1 MSDPTALVSMH
12 HVVIAVAGPRMRRTT
27 ALFTDLGF
35 HLSEFELDDVGLR
48 VLLDW
53 GGGIE
58 LVTPIDDRPGPV
70 ADFLALHGDGVYSLA
85 VRVADAPSAEAIAAR
100 YGATTTF
107 RQRRNGKGWALE
119 EIELSVLGLPIT
131 LLSTDL
137 P

>member
-1 MSDPTALVSMH
+1 MH
-12 HVVIAVAGPRMRRTT
+12 HVVIAVAGHRIERTV

-35 HLSEFELDDVGLR
+35 RFSEFELDDVGLR

-53 GGGIE
+53 DGGVE
-58 LVTPIDDRPGPV
+58 LVTPLEDRSSLV
-70 ADFLALHGDGVYSLA
+70 DDFLARHGDGVYSLV

-100 YGATTTF
+100 YGATTKF
-107 RQRRNGKGWALE
+107 RQHRKGEGWTLDE
-119 EIELSVLGLPIT
+119 LELSVLGLPIT